1 MFVQVLG
8 AMFILE
14 KINHYHMV
22 ALQPRL
28 LSTDP
33 QDDLT
38 KVWTQMRWEEGT
50 VSIISAEAADLQ

>member
-1 MFVQVLG
+1 
-8 AMFILE
+8 MFILE

-28 LSTDP
+28 LSTGP